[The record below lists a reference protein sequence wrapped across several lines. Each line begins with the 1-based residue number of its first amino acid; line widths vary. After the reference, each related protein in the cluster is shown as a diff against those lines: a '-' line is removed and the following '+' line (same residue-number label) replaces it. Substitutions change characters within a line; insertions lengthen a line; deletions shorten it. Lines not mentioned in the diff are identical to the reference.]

1 MSDQERRTNMKVG
14 MTVMGGVLLLLLGIA
29 WAKGFGLGGD
39 RFTTRAVFATTGG
52 LEVGDPVTING
63 VKRGAVKEIELRKND
78 VLVTLGFAETV
89 DLRKDAR
96 ASITMLEL
104 MGGKKVDLL
113 TGSSSERLPA
123 NTPVPGVFAGDI
135 SSVVAS
141 VSSLSATMGSIS
153 ADADTLFS
161 SLNDLLTPEARQDLK
176 LALRDARS
184 TLGTIQQ
191 AAARLNSLAATNG
204 PLLKNTLTE
213 ASRAATAFSD
223 VVGENRAG
231 LRMFID
237 STSRAVADARLSLTR
252 ASTVAARLDSM
263 LIAGSKENTLLY
275 RLTRDEHFA
284 ERLDSAILSLTR
296 LSEQIR
302 LQGVDANVRFFN
314 SSTPAK

>member
-1 MSDQERRTNMKVG
+1 MSDKERRTDVRVG
-14 MTVMGGVLLLLLGIA
+14 ITVLLGVLLLLLGIA
-29 WAKGFGLGGD
+29 WAKGWGLGGD
-39 RFTTRAVFATTGG
+39 AFTTQAVFATTGG
-52 LEVGDPVTING
+52 LGVGDPVTING
-63 VKRGAVKEIELRKND
+63 VKKGSVKDIELRKND
-78 VLVTLGFAETV
+78 VLVTLGFPESL
-89 DLRKDAR
+89 DLRRDAR

-113 TGSSSERLPA
+113 TGSAPEPLPRGA
-123 NTPVPGVFAGDI
+123 IVPGNFAGDI

-141 VSSLSATMGSIS
+141 VSSLSQTMGSIS
-153 ADADTLFS
+153 ADADTLFT
-161 SLNDLLTPEARQDLK
+161 SLNDILTPDARQDLK

-191 AAARLNSLAATNG
+191 AAARLNSIAATNG
-204 PLLKNTLTE
+204 PLLKSTLTE
-213 ASRAATAFSD
+213 AQRAASSFSD

-237 STSRAVADARLSLTR
+237 STSRAVAEARVSLTR
-252 ASTVAARLDSM
+252 ASSIAARLDSL

-275 RLTRDEHFA
+275 RLVRDEHFGT
-284 ERLDSAILSLTR
+284 RLDSVIQSLTK

-314 SSTPAK
+314 SSTPSK

>member
-1 MSDQERRTNMKVG
+1 
-14 MTVMGGVLLLLLGIA
+14 
-29 WAKGFGLGGD
+29 
-39 RFTTRAVFATTGG
+39 
-52 LEVGDPVTING
+52 VGDPVTING
-63 VKRGAVKEIELRKND
+63 VKRGAVKDIELRKND
-78 VLVTLGFAETV
+78 VLVTLGFPETV

-113 TGSSSERLPA
+113 TGSSTEPLPQNA
-123 NTPVPGVFAGDI
+123 AVPGIFAGDI

-141 VSSLSATMGSIS
+141 VSALSLTMGSIS

-161 SLNDLLTPEARQDLK
+161 SLNDLLTPDSRQDLK

-191 AAARLNSLAATNG
+191 AAARLNSIAATDG
-204 PLLKNTLTE
+204 PLLKSTLSE
-213 ASRAATAFSD
+213 ASRAASAFSD

-237 STSRAVADARLSLTR
+237 STSRAVAEARVSLTR
-252 ASTVAARLDSM
+252 ASSVAGRLDSM

-302 LQGVDANVRFFN
+302 LQGVDANIRFFN
-314 SSTPAK
+314 SSSPVK